1 MGSGVFAGPSPHR
14 FLYRSTALTR
24 AVRGSMFSSFVARL
38 FSWSAR
44 IAHKEDRMNRL
55 LRAAVLTVLVLAPA
69 SHAAAQLLSAKDG
82 PIVYGHH
89 HLNTANMDAQ
99 KKFFVDTLGGKVV
112 KIGTREIVRFP
123 NVLIFF
129 NLTPPTGG
137 TRGSTVNH
145 IGFSVPD
152 LRPVIDKIKA
162 NGFQMIT
169 RSEVAATVEV
179 KDDIALNSPTTSI
192 AFALAPDDVKV
203 ELVQVKAQTIPIT
216 LHHVHFFGQPNTEMR
231 DWYTKVFGGK
241 PRDGAAFVT
250 TDLPGV
256 ALNFTK
262 SPDPTV
268 GTQGRALDH
277 VGFEVKNLD
286 EFTKKME
293 GMGIK
298 LERPYT
304 KVAALNIAV
313 AFIKDPWGTY
323 VELTEGLDK
332 IP

>member
-1 MGSGVFAGPSPHR
+1 
-14 FLYRSTALTR
+14 
-24 AVRGSMFSSFVARL
+24 
-38 FSWSAR
+38 
-44 IAHKEDRMNRL
+44 MNRFF
-55 LRAAVLTVLVLAPA
+55 AVLVLTLLALVPA
-69 SHAAAQLLSAKDG
+69 SQASAQLLAAKDG

-89 HLNTANMDAQ
+89 HLNTTNVDAQ
-99 KKFFVDTLGGKVV
+99 KKFFVDTLGGTVV

-129 NLTPPTGG
+129 NPTAPTAG

-203 ELVQVKAQTIPIT
+203 ELVQVKTQTIPIT
-216 LHHVHFFGQPNTEMR
+216 LHHVHFFGQQNTEMR
-231 DWYTKVFGGK
+231 DWYVKVFGAK
-241 PRDGAAFVT
+241 PRDGAAFVSG
-250 TDLPGV
+250 DLPGL

-277 VGFEVKNLD
+277 IGFEVKNLE
-286 EFTKKME
+286 EFTKKLE

-304 KVAALNIAV
+304 KVAALNIAI
-313 AFIKDPWGTY
+313 AFIKDPWGSY
-323 VELTEGLDK
+323 IELTEGLDK
-332 IP
+332 VS